1 MTNHPRGSSLV
12 QARKNHNHRHL
23 HSSQHARDLQ
33 ESDGGNHIRSPEEKL
48 QDRQVVVV
56 QTVSV
61 VRIIDDTGA
70 VIGLS
75 TLVPDPATELPDL
88 PAAATAGLT
97 DLDSELPSVSAPGSA
112 SGDGAPS
119 STSSA
124 QSDLALS
131 SSILSSLSGQETLTS
146 APYSSPTNFSLL
158 STGAFNSSSSR
169 FPTLFGNST
178 ALFSNSTRTSS
189 SRTSASST
197 TSGGSSNT
205 LTSLFIVP
213 TPAGGPGSGDTGAPT
228 TLDPAATSS
237 EAPRPSGSG
246 LTPATQS
253 AVIGGVVG
261 SVAGVALIALFLMFL
276 LKWKKGKGGGLLLL
290 RDGDSMAGGRGPSS
304 GPKGG
309 MVERSVPFAVPSA
322 LASLTGGK
330 RAIED
335 STREPSEEKGFY
347 RVSGKKLI
355 SVLHSGGDGYSDPHD
370 SMISGTSDY
379 RNSEAFI
386 SSSSMQ
392 RLQLGSP
399 MRPVSG
405 VPIMRSGP
413 SRTPIQAQGPFSDGP
428 RPVTPPT
435 TNPLNRS
442 LTSGAVPRFT
452 EDM

>member
-33 ESDGGNHIRSPEEKL
+33 ESDGGNHVRSPGGKL

-75 TLVPDPATELPDL
+75 TLLPDPATQLPDL

-97 DLDSELPSVSAPGSA
+97 DLDTELPSVSAPGLA

-119 STSSA
+119 ATSSA
-124 QSDLALS
+124 QPDLALS
-131 SSILSSLSGQETLTS
+131 SSTLSSLSGQETLTS
-146 APYSSPTNFSLL
+146 APYSSSAGFPLL
-158 STGAFNSSSSR
+158 STGAFNSSSTR

-189 SRTSASST
+189 SRSSASST
-197 TSGGSSNT
+197 SGGSPIT
-205 LTSLFIVP
+205 LTSIFIVP
-213 TPAGGPGSGDTGAPT
+213 TPAGGPGSGDAAPT

-246 LTPATQS
+246 LTPAAQS

-309 MVERSVPFAVPSA
+309 MGERAVPFAVPAA

-330 RAIED
+330 RAIEG
-335 STREPSEEKGFY
+335 STREPATEEKGFY

-355 SVLHSGGDGYSDPHD
+355 SVLHSGGDGYTDPHD
-370 SMISGTSDY
+370 SMMSGTSDY

-386 SSSSMQ
+386 SGSSMQ
-392 RLQLGSP
+392 QLQLGSP
-399 MRPVSG
+399 MRPESG

-435 TNPLNRS
+435 INPLGRS
-442 LTSGAVPRFT
+442 LTSESIPRFT
-452 EDM
+452 ENM